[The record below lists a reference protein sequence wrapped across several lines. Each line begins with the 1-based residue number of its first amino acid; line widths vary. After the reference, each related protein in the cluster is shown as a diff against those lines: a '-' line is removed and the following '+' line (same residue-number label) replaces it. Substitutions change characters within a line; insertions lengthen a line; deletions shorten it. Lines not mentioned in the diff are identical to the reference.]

1 MYIAEK
7 RCKRVKYEIDFSIMK
22 KIAFSLLAPI
32 GAVMVVNAGA
42 SQAIPV
48 TIYGVDYD
56 LSYSSSTLDDFIGLY
71 GNPPSVFPWFG
82 DAVEADVLATFVN
95 SQFGQTQ
102 LYNDPVL
109 GDLNIAPIF
118 AFSGTAFSAWD
129 VDSGALLSN
138 QPFTST
144 QIFDFAVAT
153 RVPDPVPA
161 PLPLFGA
168 AAAFSASRR
177 LRKRM
182 VSKTFSL

>member
-1 MYIAEK
+1 
-7 RCKRVKYEIDFSIMK
+7 MK
-22 KIAFSLLAPI
+22 KIVFSLLAPI

-56 LSYSSSTLDDFIGLY
+56 LSFDSGTLDDFIAEF

-82 DAVEADVLATFVN
+82 DAAEADFLATFVN

-102 LYNDPVL
+102 LYNSPDF

-118 AFSGTAFSAWD
+118 AYSGTVFSAWD
-129 VDSGALLSN
+129 VDSGVLLSN

-144 QIFDFAVAT
+144 HIFDFAIAT
-153 RVPDPVPA
+153 RVPDPDPVPA

-182 VSKTFSL
+182 ASKTFSL

>member
-1 MYIAEK
+1 
-7 RCKRVKYEIDFSIMK
+7 MK
-22 KIAFSLLAPI
+22 KIVFSLLAPI

-56 LSYSSSTLDDFIGLY
+56 LSYESGTLDDFIGLY

-82 DAVEADVLATFVN
+82 DAAEADVLATFVN
-95 SQFGQTQ
+95 TQFGRSQS
-102 LYNDPVL
+102 YSSSDF
-109 GDLNIAPIF
+109 GDIFIAPIF

-129 VDSGALLSN
+129 VDSGVLLSN

>member
-1 MYIAEK
+1 MQKSDVNVYDI
-7 RCKRVKYEIDFSIMK
+7 RNDFSIMK
-22 KIAFSLLAPI
+22 KIAFSLIAPI
-32 GAVMVVNAGA
+32 GAAMVVNAGA
-42 SQAIPV
+42 SQAILV

-56 LSYSSSTLDDFIGLY
+56 LSFAGSTLDDLIGLY

-82 DAVEADVLATFVN
+82 DAAEADALAAFVN
-95 SQFGQTQ
+95 SQLGSTQ
-102 LYNDPVL
+102 LYNSQDF
-109 GDLNIAPIF
+109 GDVNIAPIF
-118 AFSGTAFSAWD
+118 AFSATAFSAWD
-129 VDSGALLSN
+129 TDSSVLLSN

-144 QIFDFAVAT
+144 DTFEFAIAT
-153 RVPDPVPA
+153 RVTDTVPA